1 MSPSNVLFLPIAE
14 VLSPSHED
22 CYEETGGP
30 PKRQEAEAGR
40 ARIGDLSRR
49 SPHEPEPDGKRMKAR
64 KDKADS
70 SKRDLI
76 LDAAEHLFSQKG
88 FATVTTREI
97 ASKAGVSLSALPY
110 YFGSKQE
117 ILRQVLDRRLSEIQH
132 ERAQMLRAAKP
143 LEPESPESMRLILE
157 ALLQPT
163 FIMSQEHRDF
173 TRLLGAVSID
183 PNPDVQS
190 AMNDVFAQYPTGLPA
205 ALRECAAHLDDEDF
219 FWRFYC
225 IIGAM
230 IYIQSDTGRM
240 DETTKGRI
248 DFSRPQDNLD
258 RIVTFMLWGLAG
270 PPSKKQDTRRAC
282 SRR

>member
-1 MSPSNVLFLPIAE
+1 MTGTTAKAVARFAASPDDQPRRQTDLVETAPSRKNGHGLFGGESDSNVLERTIE
-14 VLSPSHED
+14 
-22 CYEETGGP
+22 
-30 PKRQEAEAGR
+30 
-40 ARIGDLSRR
+40 GDMSKK
-49 SPHEPEPDGKRMKAR
+49 S
-64 KDKADS
+64 DKTDT

-97 ASKAGVSLSALPY
+97 ASQANVSLSALPY

-117 ILRQVLDRRLSEIQH
+117 ILRQVLDRRLSEIQGK
-132 ERAQMLRAAKP
+132 RAAMLSEAAP
-143 LEPESPESMRLILE
+143 IDPENPHSMRRILE
-157 ALLQPT
+157 ALLKPT

-183 PNPDVQS
+183 PNPDVQA
-190 AMNDVFAQYPTGLPA
+190 AMNEVFAQYPTGLPA
-205 ALRECAAHLDDEDF
+205 ELRKSASHLDDEDF

-225 IIGAM
+225 ILGAM

-240 DETTKGRI
+240 DEMTRGKI

-270 PPSKKQDTRRAC
+270 PPSSGREG
-282 SRR
+282 